1 MVSDGGEHYGVKVTG
16 VGREATEI
24 YYRALTKY
32 LTANSDFK
40 MMRQAALQSA
50 EDLYGKDS
58 KAVQA
63 VTKAYDA
70 VGVK

>member
-1 MVSDGGEHYGVKVTG
+1 
-16 VGREATEI
+16 
-24 YYRALTKY
+24 
-32 LTANSDFK
+32 

-50 EDLYGKDS
+50 EDLYGKNS

-70 VGVK
+70 VGVNKRKDLTS

>member
-1 MVSDGGEHYGVKVTG
+1 
-16 VGREATEI
+16 
-24 YYRALTKY
+24 
-32 LTANSDFK
+32 

-50 EDLYGKDS
+50 EDLYGQNS